1 MIDYREAMMT
11 LETIQNQIAQ
21 AERNLLVLAYSDDYC
36 YSNGN
41 YDAAR
46 NHIRSLERLKKEIE
60 ESSK

>member
-1 MIDYREAMMT
+1 MMT

-21 AERNLLVLAYSDDYC
+21 AERNLLVLAYSDNYC

-46 NHIRSLERLKKEIE
+46 NHLRSLERLKKEIE